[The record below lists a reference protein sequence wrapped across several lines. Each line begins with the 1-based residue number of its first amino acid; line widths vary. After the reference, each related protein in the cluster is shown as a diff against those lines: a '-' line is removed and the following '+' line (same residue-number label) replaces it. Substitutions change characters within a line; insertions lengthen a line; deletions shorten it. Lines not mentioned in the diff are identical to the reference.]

1 MELSHLRLIAQRAL
15 AKGLIKAPEPTP
27 TLALP
32 ENTKTEDV
40 RREKEVDEEV
50 AFQLPATGNK
60 ERERRLKKHIKNGLE
75 LDFEVMSSFLSLEIN
90 AEVSPLR
97 LNTMLTKRI
106 AEMKADGSF
115 KKVPKVVL
123 EMLESLRIPN
133 FAPLREQEY
142 SVTIRSGN
150 LVISGEGVES
160 SLRSKSVQSLIK
172 FCEWKIEGSEL
183 SLSGGFV
190 AAFSPSAVQQIW
202 SNCRSA
208 C

>member
-1 MELSHLRLIAQRAL
+1 MDLSQLRLIARRAL
-15 AKGLIKAPEPTP
+15 EKGLLKAPEPVAATV
-27 TLALP
+27 LP
-32 ENTKTEDV
+32 PPETVEL
-40 RREKEVDEEV
+40 EEEEEIE
-50 AFQLPATGNK
+50 LPLPGGK
-60 ERERRLKKHIKNGLE
+60 ERDRRLKKHVKNGLE

-106 AEMKADGSF
+106 SEMKADGSF

-133 FAPLREQEY
+133 FAPLKEQEY
-142 SVTIRSGN
+142 LVSIRSGS
-150 LVISGEGVES
+150 LVISGDGVES
-160 SLRSKSVQSLIK
+160 SLRSPSVQSLIK

>member
-15 AKGLIKAPEPTP
+15 AKGLIKAPEQA
-27 TLALP
+27 LAPP
-32 ENTKTEDV
+32 EINKVEDV
-40 RREKEVDEEV
+40 GRDKETNEET
-50 AFQLPATGNK
+50 ALELPTTGGK
-60 ERERRLKKHIKNGLE
+60 ERERRLKKHVKNGLE
-75 LDFEVMSSFLSLEIN
+75 LDFEVMSSYLSLEIN

-106 AEMKADGSF
+106 TEMKADGSF

-142 SVTIRSGN
+142 SVTIRSGS
-150 LVISGEGVES
+150 LVISGEGIES
-160 SLRSKSVQSLIK
+160 ALRSKSVQNLIK
-172 FCEWKIEGSEL
+172 FCEWKIEDNEL

-190 AAFSPSAVQQIW
+190 SAFSPSAVQQIW